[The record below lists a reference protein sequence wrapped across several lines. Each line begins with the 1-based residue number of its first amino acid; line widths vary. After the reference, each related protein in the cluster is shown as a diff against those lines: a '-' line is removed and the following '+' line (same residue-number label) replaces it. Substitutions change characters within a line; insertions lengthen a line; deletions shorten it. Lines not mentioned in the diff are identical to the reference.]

1 MRLALSLL
9 TLLSTLPLMAC
20 TAMINPDPDEDGLTT
35 EFELSIGTDPE
46 LDDTDADGFS
56 DAVEVLTYFSPRNA
70 DDHPYEG
77 EYPRGPL
84 MDTDEWD
91 SYTEDAGWD
100 QNDISKGWK
109 VTDQH
114 GEEIKLKR
122 FFGNV
127 ILIDMSAE
135 WCGPCR
141 QATETLDEEYQD
153 RKEDGFVVI
162 QLLTDGLS
170 MGDRSPDGERWIDEF
185 DITFPLIED
194 GEFHAAQR
202 YVPAGSFGIPN
213 YTVIDR
219 NHEIHTWYQAG
230 GQPPLE
236 VIDELLDEDP
246 PSVDYSLPENAE
258 ELYEA
263 LSIDPNAWI
272 Y

>member
-1 MRLALSLL
+1 MRLALSVL

-20 TAMINPDPDEDGLTT
+20 LAPVNPAPDEDGLPT
-35 EFELSIGTDPE
+35 EFELSIGPDPE
-46 LDDTDADGFS
+46 QEATDADGFS

-77 EYPRGPL
+77 EYTRGPL
-84 MDTDEWD
+84 MGSDEWD

-100 QNDISKGWK
+100 ENDISKGWK

-114 GEEIKLKR
+114 GEESKLKR

-127 ILIDMSAE
+127 ILIDMGAE

-170 MGDRSPDGERWIDEF
+170 MGDRNPDGDRWIDEF
-185 DITFPLIED
+185 DITFPVIED
-194 GEFHAAQR
+194 GEFHAAKR

-219 NHEIHTWYQAG
+219 NHEIHTWFQEG

-236 VIDELLDEDP
+236 VIADLLDEDP

-263 LSIDPNAWI
+263 LSIDPNSWI